1 MRFDGSSNDCERGN
15 KNVRFERDS
24 KKKSPNRNWNE
35 SNQIKSPLRES
46 EGLAEKRSSGRLT
59 LPSPIAVE
67 FGIVGIRKNGRDP
80 KNGTEQK
87 KKEEEKMRKG
97 ERKARAREIGLNA

>member
-1 MRFDGSSNDCERGN
+1 M
-15 KNVRFERDS
+15 
-24 KKKSPNRNWNE
+24 
-35 SNQIKSPLRES
+35 
-46 EGLAEKRSSGRLT
+46 
-59 LPSPIAVE
+59 PSPIAVE